1 MANPTGKTDKQT
13 SGVYRRRIGDALVTT
28 INDGFLDIS
37 FEILRGAGLEDFQ
50 GLMRGAFRDGPPRLT
65 VNAFVI
71 QTDRNTILVDSGG
84 GSTTVYSMGRLPE
97 NLRAAGFKPDDFD
110 TVLVT
115 HIHPDHTS
123 GLLDTEGKPA
133 FPRAEVIVHED
144 EIAFWSDKTLR
155 DGRSAAAMPYLNSA
169 ERVLDAYRE
178 RFRPSRGGT
187 VLAGVTQLPL
197 PGHTPGHSGYR
208 LDSAGETLVMWGDTV
223 HVPEIQ
229 IPRPEVTSEFDIS
242 EPLAAENRSKIF
254 DYVAKEAPSRDRRA
268 PAPARFR
275 PPRSERTGVPTR
287 PGSLDGRDLVS
298 HEGPGAATEAKCSA
312 PVKESARGRRFR
324 LR

>member
-13 SGVYRRRIGDALVTT
+13 PGVYRRRIGDALVTT
-28 INDGFLDIS
+28 INDGFLDIT
-37 FEILRGAGLEDFQ
+37 FEILRGAELDDLQ
-50 GLMRGAFRDGPPRLT
+50 GLMRSAFRDGPPRLT

-71 QTDRNTILVDSGG
+71 ETDRNTILVDSGG

-155 DGRSAAAMPYLNSA
+155 DGRSAAATPYLDSA
-169 ERVLDAYRE
+169 DRVLEAYRE

-187 VLAGVTQLPL
+187 VVAGVTQLPL
-197 PGHTPGHSGYR
+197 PGHTPGHCGYR

-229 IPRPEVTSEFDIS
+229 NS
-242 EPLAAENRSKIF
+242 
-254 DYVAKEAPSRDRRA
+254 
-268 PAPARFR
+268 PARGH
-275 PPRSERTGVPTR
+275 ERV
-287 PGSLDGRDLVS
+287 
-298 HEGPGAATEAKCSA
+298 
-312 PVKESARGRRFR
+312 
-324 LR
+324 